1 MAKVEPRKYRV
12 AVLELF
18 MTAMSK
24 AKHPGAENVKQA
36 LLSSDSE
43 GLLDVRLFSVANL
56 LRGGLKT
63 FNVLVV
69 PGGSSGQQAMELGPE
84 GRGLI
89 AEWVRDGN
97 GYVGICAGA
106 FLALEGYC
114 PKRSIGLLRASA
126 LSDWERG
133 HHRTLMSLTEAGA
146 KLLNAPALSNCTVR
160 YNNGPCIIPYPE
172 EEKPAGESK
181 SEEPKEESKDEGPK
195 RVTEVPTI
203 LATFA
208 SGVTPSDEE
217 SVGCGAAACGNYG
230 LGRVFVF
237 SAHLE
242 STPKDKDS
250 LSKTSAPNAD
260 LQACVRRA
268 VLWTCSAL
276 DDDPN

>member
-146 KLLNAPALSNCTVR
+146 KLPQ
-160 YNNGPCIIPYPE
+160 
-172 EEKPAGESK
+172 
-181 SEEPKEESKDEGPK
+181 D
-195 RVTEVPTI
+195 
-203 LATFA
+203 
-208 SGVTPSDEE
+208 
-217 SVGCGAAACGNYG
+217 
-230 LGRVFVF
+230 
-237 SAHLE
+237 AH
-242 STPKDKDS
+242 T
-250 LSKTSAPNAD
+250 A
-260 LQACVRRA
+260 
-268 VLWTCSAL
+268 
-276 DDDPN
+276 